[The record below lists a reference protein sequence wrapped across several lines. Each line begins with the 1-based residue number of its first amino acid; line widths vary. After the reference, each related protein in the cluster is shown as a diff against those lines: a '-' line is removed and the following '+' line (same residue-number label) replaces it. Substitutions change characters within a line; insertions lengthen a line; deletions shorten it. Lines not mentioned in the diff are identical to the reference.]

1 MAMGHP
7 QIKLPKFILKK
18 SVPRRALAAAIRA
31 ILPFLEK
38 VEKVAKPRWKWA
50 TTPLVRRLLG
60 LFIFVL
66 ALSIAFPMPG
76 FNMPQAISTFII
88 ALGLAEDDGMLIAA
102 GVLGGLASM
111 ALLGGAVFGLFS
123 LFGLGFGPR
132 S

>member
-1 MAMGHP
+1 MEMGNYSFS
-7 QIKLPKFILKK
+7 KTVVRSLFFI
-18 SVPRRALAAAIRA
+18 
-31 ILPFLEK
+31 
-38 VEKVAKPRWKWA
+38 
-50 TTPLVRRLLG
+50 
-60 LFIFVL
+60 L

-102 GVLGGLASM
+102 GVVGGLASM

-132 S
+132 T